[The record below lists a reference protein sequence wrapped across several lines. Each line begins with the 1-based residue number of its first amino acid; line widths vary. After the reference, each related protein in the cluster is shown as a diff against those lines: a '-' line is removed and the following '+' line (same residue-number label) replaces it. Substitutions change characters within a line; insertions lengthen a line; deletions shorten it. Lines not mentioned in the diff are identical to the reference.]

1 MVEIEVNASPDFKS
15 RSIIA
20 FFPSIYLYCATSPTE
35 IFAVFLFNGDYNEKV
50 IKEFPVWDVSHHL
63 LGSKTYLATDLS
75 NRLAN
80 LINI

>member
-1 MVEIEVNASPDFKS
+1 MVEIEVDASPDFKS

-20 FFPSIYLYCATSPTE
+20 FFPSIYLYCATCPKE
-35 IFAVFLFNGDYNEKV
+35 IIAVFLFSSTV
-50 IKEFPVWDVSHHL
+50 IVTKKFEFPVWDVSHHL